1 MHTIFS
7 SFYALYNYSI
17 FSSLIIHFCI
27 NTTQPWVQ
35 WGIVS
40 ARALLHKCFWDVAWE
55 MSLPV
60 PLRFFTAT
68 IHKITHS
75 GTDHKDASGAIKAKS
90 FLFNFNIITTT
101 PGSCHLTQK
110 EGMSASQCRF
120 ILILVS
126 VWNQHAK
133 NAMYM
138 ITTSVWKYRAQYQS
152 RVSTSCGHK
161 LLLLFWVP
169 GKSGRTA
176 PSSCLIDLSVTNKL
190 TPYFSSKKPTGDHTH
205 LVRLSFV
212 GRKKGSFFFHF
223 CSPKDHRA
231 RSMSQDPQ
239 PDFYSDF
246 WYCDHILC
254 FSKLFF
260 NGYMLWDWVFHWC
273 MHACNVQ

>member
-7 SFYALYNYSI
+7 SFYALYNYAI

-27 NTTQPWVQ
+27 NITQPWVQ
-35 WGIVS
+35 WGVVS
-40 ARALLHKCFWDVAWE
+40 ARALLHKCFWDVVWE

-110 EGMSASQCRF
+110 EGMLASQCQF

-126 VWNQHAK
+126 VWNQSSN

-138 ITTSVWKYRAQYQS
+138 ITTSVWKYRAHYQS
-152 RVSTSCGHK
+152 RVSTSSDHK
-161 LLLLFWVP
+161 LLLLFWVL
-169 GKSGRTA
+169 GKSGITA

-190 TPYFSSKKPTGDHTH
+190 TPYFPSKKSKRRHTR

-212 GRKKGSFFFHF
+212 VRKRVFFHF

-231 RSMSQDPQ
+231 QLMSQDPQ

-246 WYCDHILC
+246 WYCDHILSL
-254 FSKLFF
+254 FKLFS
-260 NGYMLWDWVFHWC
+260 NGYVLWNWVFCWC
-273 MHACNVQ
+273 IHACNVQ